1 MVRAAILHCC
11 CCAAFICRHGVFKVE
26 TAGDAYMAVA
36 GHDGSSDHTLRM
48 AAMAVDMLAAA
59 EEVQHQILVQG
70 KDGRRVQIR
79 IGMHTGEAGS

>member
-1 MVRAAILHCC
+1 
-11 CCAAFICRHGVFKVE
+11 
-26 TAGDAYMAVA
+26 MAVA

-59 EEVQHQILVQG
+59 EDVQHQIMAQG

-79 IGMHTGEAGS
+79 IGMHTGGGCMWRLGTFLISSWAL

>member
-1 MVRAAILHCC
+1 LLLWLRCVA
-11 CCAAFICRHGVFKVE
+11 CRHGVFKVE
-26 TAGDAYMAVA
+26 TVGDAYMAVA

-59 EEVQHQILVQG
+59 EDVQHQIMAQG

-79 IGMHTGEAGS
+79 IGMHTGG